1 MKTSHTKSWLEM
13 PSPFETEFGKLL
25 LREPP
30 TTCASALNALRARLL
45 DESYQKPF
53 VVDDGQLR
61 YLYFNVRLMQSAMR
75 LSAPDELALRYTQ

>member
-45 DESYQKPF
+45 DESYQKP
-53 VVDDGQLR
+53 LR
-61 YLYFNVRLMQSAMR
+61 RRRRPV
-75 LSAPDELALRYTQ
+75 ALPLLQTCV